1 MQKMNVQITDL
12 QEKGTCEYT
21 GKEGEVIVCSLDEQM
36 PDVVLSTQE
45 FFRQLRF
52 RRLQSAKK
60 ARGSASASSPQSKAE
75 GSGK

>member
-1 MQKMNVQITDL
+1 MQRMKVVVKDL

-21 GKEGEVIVCSLDEQM
+21 GKEGEIVVCSLDEQM

-52 RRLQSAKK
+52 MKRQRDKK
-60 ARGSASASSPQSKAE
+60 GNGATGQPSGPKPASHDQK
-75 GSGK
+75 